1 MQEQSVQEMQKYE
14 IISIK
19 TKIIEE
25 QIVEAKLATDKH
37 CYFFAYVEVDCLRK
51 IEQFSS

>member
-25 QIVEAKLATDKH
+25 QILEAKLATDKH
-37 CYFFAYVEVDCLRK
+37 GYILL
-51 IEQFSS
+51 I